1 MINGDELHVHLPQ
14 VVIHGGVVNDLVG
27 DPDAFIRIVLTGFVG
42 HGHSPLDA
50 PAEAESLGEANVE
63 SPMGEAIVVVAN

>member
-1 MINGDELHVHLPQ
+1 M
-14 VVIHGGVVNDLVG
+14 NDLVG

-63 SPMGEAIVVVAN
+63 PPMGKAIVVVAN